1 VVHDPESEAGG
12 TRENGHVRCACPD
25 RIRVARC
32 ADSGQPDERLKTAF
46 TSGLGLGGR
55 PWRRLRALPG
65 KGAARRSR
73 VGVLCAIGLA
83 AIAAG
88 CSSRP
93 YGTLVVG
100 SSAPDA
106 GHVDLLVATT
116 RAPVLEPPGVMF
128 GGSRGRG
135 LDYADIVV
143 SIPPASARQAGDVTL
158 ASSPPGNAEH
168 DFVVLRADRMDLAQA
183 KANFDARI
191 KRTPGRRVLIF
202 VHGFNTRFEE
212 AVYRFAQ
219 IVYDARVDV
228 APVLFTWPSGGN
240 VTDYVYDRDSAIYSR
255 DAFEAV
261 LQALVKDP
269 NVDSISIL
277 AHSMG
282 NYLAIESLRQ
292 MSIRDRGLSP
302 KIRDVML
309 ASPDIDV
316 DVFRRQ
322 IAEID
327 AGPRPAQ
334 FTLFI
339 SRDDRALGLSSF
351 LARDSTRLG
360 ALDPNKEPY
369 RSILEK
375 GRVQV
380 IDLTSV
386 ASNDITN
393 HGKFASGE
401 VVGAIGE
408 RLAEGQSLTDAK
420 AGLVE
425 SLGTFTSGA
434 INVAAGVATGAVAA
448 PTKIL
453 DPART
458 EKSVDTAAQ
467 ATTLAQ

>member
-1 VVHDPESEAGG
+1 V
-12 TRENGHVRCACPD
+12 
-25 RIRVARC
+25 
-32 ADSGQPDERLKTAF
+32 
-46 TSGLGLGGR
+46 GLGLGAR
-55 PWRRLRALPG
+55 PWRSPLASLG
-65 KGAARRSR
+65 GAARRSSTR
-73 VGVLCAIGLA
+73 LACALWLA

-93 YGTLVVG
+93 YGTLVPTTR
-100 SSAPDA
+100 APGA
-106 GHVDLLVATT
+106 SQVDLFVATT

-135 LDYADIVV
+135 LDFADIVV
-143 SIPPASARQAGDVTL
+143 SIPPAGARQPGDVPL
-158 ASSPPGNAEH
+158 PSSAPGNPER
-168 DFVVLRADRMDLAQA
+168 DFVILRADRMDLAQA
-183 KANFDARI
+183 EANFNARI

-219 IVYDARVDV
+219 IVYDARVNV

-240 VTDYVYDRDSAIYSR
+240 VTDYVYDRDSAMYSR
-255 DAFEAV
+255 DALEVV

-369 RSILEK
+369 RSILEQ

-380 IDLTSV
+380 VDLTNI
-386 ASNDITN
+386 ASNDFTN

-408 RLAEGQSLTDAK
+408 RLAEGQSLSEAK
-420 AGLVE
+420 GGLIE
-425 SLGTFTSGA
+425 SLGTFTGGA
-434 INVAAGVATGAVAA
+434 IGVAAGVATGAVAA
-448 PTKIL
+448 PSEIL
-453 DPART
+453 DPTRN

-467 ATTLAQ
+467 ATTLNQ

>member
-1 VVHDPESEAGG
+1 V
-12 TRENGHVRCACPD
+12 
-25 RIRVARC
+25 
-32 ADSGQPDERLKTAF
+32 
-46 TSGLGLGGR
+46 GLGLGA
-55 PWRRLRALPG
+55 RLRRCLRAPLE
-65 KGAARRSR
+65 R
-73 VGVLCAIGLA
+73 VATRQFRIRLVCAIALA

-93 YGTLVVG
+93 YGTLVPTT
-100 SSAPDA
+100 SAPGA
-106 GHVDLLVATT
+106 SQVDLLVATT

-135 LDYADIVV
+135 LDFADIVV
-143 SIPPASARQAGDVTL
+143 SIPPAGARQPGDVTL
-158 ASSPPGNAEH
+158 PSSPPGNPER
-168 DFVVLRADRMDLAQA
+168 DFVILRADRVDLAQA
-183 KANFDARI
+183 KANFDARV

-219 IVYDARVDV
+219 IVHDARVDV
-228 APVLFTWPSGGN
+228 APVLFTWPSGGR
-240 VTDYVYDRDSAIYSR
+240 VTDYVYDRDSAMYSR
-255 DAFEAV
+255 DALEVV

-327 AGPRPAQ
+327 AGPRPAD

-360 ALDPNKEPY
+360 SLDPNKEPY
-369 RSILEK
+369 RSILEQ

-408 RLAEGQSLTDAK
+408 RLAEGQSLAEAK
-420 AGLVE
+420 GGLVE
-425 SLGTFTSGA
+425 SLGAFTGGA

-448 PTKIL
+448 PSQIL
-453 DPART
+453 DPTRR

-467 ATTLAQ
+467 ATTLNQ

>member
-1 VVHDPESEAGG
+1 M
-12 TRENGHVRCACPD
+12 
-25 RIRVARC
+25 
-32 ADSGQPDERLKTAF
+32 
-46 TSGLGLGGR
+46 GLGARL
-55 PWRRLRALPG
+55 WRWLRAPLEG
-65 KGAARRSR
+65 VATRRSQ
-73 VGVLCAIGLA
+73 VGVVCAIALS

-100 SSAPDA
+100 PSAPDA
-106 GHVDLLVATT
+106 NQVDLLVATT

-135 LDYADIVV
+135 LDFADIAV
-143 SIPPASARQAGDVTL
+143 SIPPAGARQPGDVTL
-158 ASSPPGNAEH
+158 PSSLPANPER
-168 DFVVLRADRMDLAQA
+168 DFAILRADRMDLAQA
-183 KANFDARI
+183 KANFDARVR
-191 KRTPGRRVLIF
+191 RTPGRRVLIF

-219 IVYDARVDV
+219 IVYDARVNV

-240 VTDYVYDRDSAIYSR
+240 VTDYVYDRDSAVYSR
-255 DAFEAV
+255 DALEVV

-292 MSIRDRGLSP
+292 MSIRDHGLSA

-339 SRDDRALGLSSF
+339 ARDDRALGLSSF

-360 ALDPNKEPY
+360 SLDPNKEPY
-369 RSILEK
+369 RSILAQ

-380 IDLTSV
+380 VDLTGT
-386 ASNDITN
+386 ASNDFTN
-393 HGKFASGE
+393 HGRFASGE

-408 RLAEGQSLTDAK
+408 RLAEGQSLSEAK
-420 AGLVE
+420 GGLIE
-425 SLGTFTSGA
+425 SLGTFTGGA
-434 INVAAGVATGAVAA
+434 INLAAGVATGAVAA
-448 PTKIL
+448 PSEVFDPTK
-453 DPART
+453 R

-467 ATTLAQ
+467 ATTLNQ

>member
-1 VVHDPESEAGG
+1 M
-12 TRENGHVRCACPD
+12 
-25 RIRVARC
+25 
-32 ADSGQPDERLKTAF
+32 
-46 TSGLGLGGR
+46 GLGARLSR
-55 PWRRLRALPG
+55 WLRAPLRG
-65 KGAARRSR
+65 TAARSQ
-73 VGVLCAIGLA
+73 VGVVCIIALSAV
-83 AIAAG
+83 AAG

-106 GHVDLLVATT
+106 SRVDLLVATT

-135 LDYADIVV
+135 LDFADIVV
-143 SIPPASARQAGDVTL
+143 SIPPAGARQPGDVSL
-158 ASSPPGNAEH
+158 PSSLPANPER
-168 DFVVLRADRMDLAQA
+168 DFVILRADRMDLAQA
-183 KANFDARI
+183 KANFDARV
-191 KRTPGRRVLIF
+191 KRVPGRRVLIF

-219 IVYDARVDV
+219 IVHDARVDV
-228 APVLFTWPSGGN
+228 APVLFTWPSGGR
-240 VTDYVYDRDSAIYSR
+240 VTDYVYDRDSAVYSR
-255 DAFEAV
+255 DALEAV
-261 LQALVKDP
+261 LAALVKDP

-339 SRDDRALGLSSF
+339 ARDDRALGLSSF

-360 ALDPNKEPY
+360 SLDPNKEPY
-369 RSILEK
+369 RSILEQ

-380 IDLTSV
+380 VDLTGT
-386 ASNDITN
+386 ASSDFTN
-393 HGKFASGE
+393 HGRFASGE

-408 RLAEGQSLTDAK
+408 RLAEGQSLSEAK
-420 AGLVE
+420 GGLIE
-425 SLGTFTSGA
+425 SLGTFTGGA

-448 PTKIL
+448 PGEIL
-453 DPART
+453 DPTKR
-458 EKSVDTAAQ
+458 ERSVDTAAQ
-467 ATTLAQ
+467 ATSLSQ

>member
-1 VVHDPESEAGG
+1 M
-12 TRENGHVRCACPD
+12 
-25 RIRVARC
+25 
-32 ADSGQPDERLKTAF
+32 
-46 TSGLGLGGR
+46 GLGGR
-55 PWRRLRALPG
+55 FWHWLLAPLREV
-65 KGAARRSR
+65 AARSP
-73 VGVLCAIGLA
+73 VAVICVVVLA
-83 AIAAG
+83 AGAAG

-100 SSAPDA
+100 STTPAASQ
-106 GHVDLLVATT
+106 VDLLVATT

-135 LDYADIVV
+135 LDFADIIV
-143 SIPPASARQAGDVTL
+143 SIPPASARQPGDVSL
-158 ASSPPGNAEH
+158 PSSLPANPER
-168 DFVVLRADRMDLAQA
+168 DFTILRADRMDLAQA
-183 KANFDARI
+183 RANFDARI

-219 IVYDARVDV
+219 IVHDARVDV

-240 VTDYVYDRDSAIYSR
+240 VTDYVYDRDSAMYSR
-255 DAFEAV
+255 DALEEV
-261 LQALVKDP
+261 LQALVKDR

-292 MSIRDRGLSP
+292 MSIRNHGLSP
-302 KIRDVML
+302 KIQDVML

-334 FTLFI
+334 FTLFV

-360 ALDPNKEPY
+360 ALDPSQEPY
-369 RSILEK
+369 RSILEQ
-375 GRVQV
+375 GRVRV
-380 IDLTSV
+380 VDLTGM
-386 ASNDITN
+386 ASNDFTN

-408 RLAEGQSLTDAK
+408 RLAEGQSLSDAK
-420 AGLVE
+420 GGLVE
-425 SLGTFTSGA
+425 SLGSFTNGA

-448 PTKIL
+448 PSKVL
-453 DPART
+453 DPASR
-458 EKSVDTAAQ
+458 EKPVDTAAQ
-467 ATTLAQ
+467 ATSLNQ

>member
-1 VVHDPESEAGG
+1 M
-12 TRENGHVRCACPD
+12 
-25 RIRVARC
+25 
-32 ADSGQPDERLKTAF
+32 
-46 TSGLGLGGR
+46 GLGALL
-55 PWRRLRALPG
+55 WRWLRAPLRG
-65 KGAARRSR
+65 TAARSQ
-73 VGVLCAIGLA
+73 VGVVCIIALSAV
-83 AIAAG
+83 AAG

-106 GHVDLLVATT
+106 SRVDLLVATT

-135 LDYADIVV
+135 LDFADIVV
-143 SIPPASARQAGDVTL
+143 SIPPAGARQPGDVSL
-158 ASSPPGNAEH
+158 PSSLPANPER
-168 DFVVLRADRMDLAQA
+168 DFTILRADRMDLAQA
-183 KANFDARI
+183 KANFDARV
-191 KRTPGRRVLIF
+191 KRVPGRRVLIF

-219 IVYDARVDV
+219 IVHDARVDV
-228 APVLFTWPSGGN
+228 APVLFTWPSGGR
-240 VTDYVYDRDSAIYSR
+240 VTDYVYDRDSAVYSR
-255 DAFEAV
+255 DALEAV
-261 LQALVKDP
+261 LAALVKDP

-339 SRDDRALGLSSF
+339 ARDDRALGLSSF

-360 ALDPNKEPY
+360 SLDPNKEPY
-369 RSILEK
+369 RSILEQ

-380 IDLTSV
+380 VDLTGT
-386 ASNDITN
+386 ASSDFTN
-393 HGKFASGE
+393 HGRFASGE

-408 RLAEGQSLTDAK
+408 RLAEGQSLSEAK
-420 AGLVE
+420 GGLIE
-425 SLGTFTSGA
+425 SLGTFTGGA

-448 PTKIL
+448 PGEIL
-453 DPART
+453 DPTKR
-458 EKSVDTAAQ
+458 ERSVDTAAQ
-467 ATTLAQ
+467 ATSLNQ

>member
-1 VVHDPESEAGG
+1 M
-12 TRENGHVRCACPD
+12 
-25 RIRVARC
+25 
-32 ADSGQPDERLKTAF
+32 
-46 TSGLGLGGR
+46 GLGARL
-55 PWRRLRALPG
+55 WRCLRAPLRET
-65 KGAARRSR
+65 AARSQ
-73 VGVLCAIGLA
+73 IGLVCVIA
-83 AIAAG
+83 LSAIAAG

-93 YGTLVVG
+93 YGTLVAG
-100 SSAPDA
+100 PSAPDA
-106 GHVDLLVATT
+106 SQVDLLVATT
-116 RAPVLEPPGVMF
+116 RAPVVEPPGVMF

-135 LDYADIVV
+135 LDFADIDV
-143 SIPPASARQAGDVTL
+143 SIPPPGARQPGDVPL
-158 ASSPPGNAEH
+158 PSSLPGNPER
-168 DFVVLRADRMDLAQA
+168 DFVILRADRMDLAQA
-183 KANFDARI
+183 KSNFDARVR
-191 KRTPGRRVLIF
+191 RTPGRRVLIF

-228 APVLFTWPSGGN
+228 APVLFTWPSGGR
-240 VTDYVYDRDSAIYSR
+240 VTDYVYDRDSAVYSR
-255 DAFEAV
+255 DALEVV

-282 NYLAIESLRQ
+282 NYIAVESLRQ

-334 FTLFI
+334 FTLFV

-360 ALDPNKEPY
+360 ALDPAKEPY
-369 RSILEK
+369 RSILEQ

-380 IDLTSV
+380 ADLTGM
-386 ASNDITN
+386 ASSDFTN
-393 HGKFASGE
+393 HGRFASGE

-408 RLAEGQSLTDAK
+408 RLAEGQSLSEANG
-420 AGLVE
+420 GLIE
-425 SLGTFTSGA
+425 SLGAFTGGA
-434 INVAAGVATGAVAA
+434 VGVATSVATGAVAA
-448 PTKIL
+448 PSEIL
-453 DPART
+453 DPTKR
-458 EKSVDTAAQ
+458 ERSVDTAAQ
-467 ATTLAQ
+467 ATTLNP

>member
-1 VVHDPESEAGG
+1 MLAS
-12 TRENGHVRCACPD
+12 
-25 RIRVARC
+25 
-32 ADSGQPDERLKTAF
+32 
-46 TSGLGLGGR
+46 
-55 PWRRLRALPG
+55 LR
-65 KGAARRSR
+65 GAASR
-73 VGVLCAIGLA
+73 PSLGVACALWLA

-93 YGTLVVG
+93 YGTLVPTTR
-100 SSAPDA
+100 APGA
-106 GHVDLLVATT
+106 SQVDLFVATT

-135 LDYADIVV
+135 LDFADIVV
-143 SIPPASARQAGDVTL
+143 SIPPAGARQPGDVPL
-158 ASSPPGNAEH
+158 PSSAPGNPER
-168 DFVVLRADRMDLAQA
+168 DFVILRADRMDLAQA
-183 KANFDARI
+183 EANFNARI

-219 IVYDARVDV
+219 IVYDARVNV

-240 VTDYVYDRDSAIYSR
+240 VTDYVYDRDSAMYSR
-255 DAFEAV
+255 DALEVV

-327 AGPRPAQ
+327 EGPRPAQ

-351 LARDSTRLG
+351 LASDSTRLG

-369 RSILEK
+369 RSILEQ

-380 IDLTSV
+380 VDLTNI
-386 ASNDITN
+386 ASNDFTN

-408 RLAEGQSLTDAK
+408 RLAEGQSLAEAK
-420 AGLVE
+420 GGLVE
-425 SLGTFTSGA
+425 SLGAFTTGA
-434 INVAAGVATGAVAA
+434 IGVAAGVATGAVAA
-448 PTKIL
+448 PSEIL
-453 DPART
+453 DPTRN

-467 ATTLAQ
+467 ATTLNQ

>member
-1 VVHDPESEAGG
+1 V
-12 TRENGHVRCACPD
+12 
-25 RIRVARC
+25 
-32 ADSGQPDERLKTAF
+32 
-46 TSGLGLGGR
+46 GLRGR
-55 PWRRLRALPG
+55 FWRWLRAPLR
-65 KGAARRSR
+65 GAGARYRAAVCVIALS
-73 VGVLCAIGLA
+73 

-100 SSAPDA
+100 SIAPDA
-106 GHVDLLVATT
+106 SQVDLLVATT
-116 RAPVLEPPGVMF
+116 RAPVVQPPGVMF

-135 LDYADIVV
+135 LDFADIVV
-143 SIPPASARQAGDVTL
+143 SIPPASARQPGDVPL
-158 ASSPPGNAEH
+158 PSLLPGDPER
-168 DFVVLRADRMDLAQA
+168 DFVILRADRMDLAQA
-183 KANFDARI
+183 KANFDARV

-219 IVYDARVDV
+219 IVHDARVDV
-228 APVLFTWPSGGN
+228 APVLFTWPSGGR
-240 VTDYVYDRDSAIYSR
+240 VIDYVYDRDSAVYSR
-255 DAFEAV
+255 DALEAV

-269 NVDSISIL
+269 NVNSMSIL

-282 NYLAIESLRQ
+282 NYIAMESLRQ
-292 MSIRDRGLSP
+292 MSIRNRGLSP

-334 FTLFI
+334 FTLFV

-360 ALDPNKEPY
+360 SLDPNKEPY
-369 RSILEK
+369 RSILEQ

-380 IDLTSV
+380 VDLTGM
-386 ASNDITN
+386 ASSDFTN
-393 HGKFASGE
+393 HGRFASGE

-408 RLAEGQSLTDAK
+408 RLAEGQSLSEAK
-420 AGLVE
+420 GGLIE
-425 SLGTFTSGA
+425 SLGTFTAGA
-434 INVAAGVATGAVAA
+434 VGVATSVATGVVAA
-448 PTKIL
+448 PSEIL
-453 DPART
+453 DPTRN

-467 ATTLAQ
+467 ATSLNQ

>member
-1 VVHDPESEAGG
+1 MG
-12 TRENGHVRCACPD
+12 
-25 RIRVARC
+25 
-32 ADSGQPDERLKTAF
+32 
-46 TSGLGLGGR
+46 
-55 PWRRLRALPG
+55 LRARLWRWLRAPL
-65 KGAARRSR
+65 KGAAARSQA
-73 VGVLCAIGLA
+73 AIVCVIALS

-100 SSAPDA
+100 PSAPDA
-106 GHVDLLVATT
+106 SQVDLLVATT
-116 RAPVLEPPGVMF
+116 RAPVVARPGVMF
-128 GGSRGRG
+128 GGARGRG
-135 LDYADIVV
+135 LDFADIVV
-143 SIPPASARQAGDVTL
+143 SIPPASARQPGDVPL
-158 ASSPPGNAEH
+158 PSSLPGNPER
-168 DFVVLRADRMDLAQA
+168 DFVILRADRMDLAQA
-183 KANFDARI
+183 KANFDARVR
-191 KRTPGRRVLIF
+191 RTPGRRVLIF

-219 IVYDARVDV
+219 IVYDARVNV
-228 APVLFTWPSGGN
+228 APVLFTWPSGGR
-240 VTDYVYDRDSAIYSR
+240 VTDYVYDRDSAVYSR
-255 DAFEAV
+255 DALEVV

-282 NYLAIESLRQ
+282 NYIAVESLRQ
-292 MSIRDRGLSP
+292 MSIRNRGLSP

-334 FTLFI
+334 FTLFLA
-339 SRDDRALGLSSF
+339 RDDRALGLSSF

-360 ALDPNKEPY
+360 SLDPNKEPY
-369 RSILEK
+369 RSILEQ

-380 IDLTSV
+380 VDLTGT
-386 ASNDITN
+386 ASSDFTN
-393 HGKFASGE
+393 HGRFASGE

-408 RLAEGQSLTDAK
+408 RLAEGQSLSEAK
-420 AGLVE
+420 GGLIE
-425 SLGTFTSGA
+425 SLGTFTAGA
-434 INVAAGVATGAVAA
+434 VGVATSVATGAVAA
-448 PTKIL
+448 PSEIL
-453 DPART
+453 DPTRN

-467 ATTLAQ
+467 ATSLNQ